1 VTTDYYYMLRVPDV
15 SYPNLF
21 VIGVSYPVFLKRV
34 RVLYLNLGLGLFLML
49 GLGASVRVSG
59 YS

>member
-1 VTTDYYYMLRVPDV
+1 MLRVPDV